1 MKKLCLA
8 LCLFA
13 ALDALAVTN
22 IWLDSMP
29 LDHIRQN
36 WKTAARNRSVDGNP
50 LKIAGKVYERGV
62 GSHSPGEAL
71 YKLDGKTVAFGAVVG
86 IDDEAEEGASVIFR
100 VYADDKLVAE
110 TPELGDK
117 AGNRGPALLKADLK
131 GAKKVELEIDKIDGE
146 ECDHADWCK
155 AVFIAEDGAVIEPMV
170 RSSEQLGILSPKIP
184 KTPRINGPKV
194 FGVGP
199 DHPIIYRLPVSGE
212 RPMEFSAENLPEGT
226 SFDAKTGIL
235 TGSVKKAGDYLITFK
250 AKNAL
255 GETERTL
262 KLTVGDKIALTPPM
276 GWNSWNCF
284 ASKVSQ
290 KDIEKAAEA
299 MVKSGLADHGW
310 NYINIDD
317 FWQNRPREKHDETLM
332 GPERLPDGTI
342 AANKRFPD
350 MKGLADYVHSLG
362 LRIGLYSSPGPETCG
377 CCVGSWEHEEQDAKT
392 YADWGYDY
400 LKYDWCSYSRV
411 ATGEGKVYWTKPY
424 TQMGKALKSQNRDIL
439 FSLCQYGWGDVSK
452 WGNEVN
458 GSCWRTTGD
467 ITDTYDSMFG
477 ILQQQVPLWIYAGPD
492 GWNDPDMLIVG
503 KVGWGALHPT
513 RLTQNEQYTHMS
525 MWAILCSPLLIGCDL
540 TDLDEFTLSLLTNDE
555 VIEVNQDE
563 LGAQA
568 ARIKEDAVSE
578 IWAKPMSDG
587 SIVMAFFNKSKR
599 PPKSTIVADMKS
611 LGLEGHWLARDLWR
625 QQDIGIFSKNYS
637 CEVPGHAT
645 QLVRFFPKPDGKL
658 VEGLTDIRNVKPAP
672 KSEEEAEIQCPDC
685 PKNKKE

>member
-1 MKKLCLA
+1 
-8 LCLFA
+8 
-13 ALDALAVTN
+13 
-22 IWLDSMP
+22 
-29 LDHIRQN
+29 
-36 WKTAARNRSVDGNP
+36 
-50 LKIAGKVYERGV
+50 
-62 GSHSPGEAL
+62 
-71 YKLDGKTVAFGAVVG
+71 
-86 IDDEAEEGASVIFR
+86 
-100 VYADDKLVAE
+100 
-110 TPELGDK
+110 
-117 AGNRGPALLKADLK
+117 
-131 GAKKVELEIDKIDGE
+131 
-146 ECDHADWCK
+146 
-155 AVFIAEDGAVIEPMV
+155 
-170 RSSEQLGILSPKIP
+170 
-184 KTPRINGPKV
+184 
-194 FGVGP
+194 
-199 DHPIIYRLPVSGE
+199 
-212 RPMEFSAENLPEGT
+212 
-226 SFDAKTGIL
+226 
-235 TGSVKKAGDYLITFK
+235 
-250 AKNAL
+250 
-255 GETERTL
+255 
-262 KLTVGDKIALTPPM
+262 M

-284 ASKVSQ
+284 AGKVSQ

-310 NYINIDD
+310 TYINIDD

-342 AANKRFPD
+342 ATNKRCPD

-439 FSLCQYGWGDVSK
+439 LSLCQYGWGDVSK

-568 ARIKEDAVSE
+568 ARIKEDDVSE

-599 PPKSTIVADMKS
+599 PPKSTIVADLKS

-625 QQDIGIFSKNYS
+625 QQDIGIFSQTYS
-637 CEVPGHAT
+637 CEVPSHAT
-645 QLVRFFPKPDGKL
+645 QLVRLFPKEDGKL
-658 VEGLTDIRNVKPAP
+658 TEGLTDIRNVKTDP
-672 KSEEEAEIQCPDC
+672 KSEEETEIQCPDC

>member
-131 GAKKVELEIDKIDGE
+131 GAKKVELEIDKLEGE

-235 TGSVKKAGDYLITFK
+235 TGSVKTAGDYLITFK
-250 AKNAL
+250 VKNAL
-255 GETERTL
+255 GETQRTL

-284 ASKVSQ
+284 AGKVSQ

-342 AANKRFPD
+342 ATNKRFPD

-424 TQMGKALKSQNRDIL
+424 TQMGKALKAQNRDIL

-568 ARIKEDAVSE
+568 ARIKEDNVSE

-599 PPKSTIVADMKS
+599 PPKITIVADMKS

-637 CEVPGHAT
+637 REVPSHAT

-672 KSEEEAEIQCPDC
+672 KSEEETEIQCPDC

>member
-13 ALDALAVTN
+13 ALGALAETN
-22 IWLDSMP
+22 IWLDTLP

-36 WKTAARNRSVDGNP
+36 WKSAAKCRSVDGNP
-50 LKIAGKVYERGV
+50 LTINGKVYERGV
-62 GSHSPGEAL
+62 GSHSPGDGCFT
-71 YKLDGKTVAFGAVVG
+71 LDGKVLSFEAVVG
-86 IDDEAEEGASVIFR
+86 LDDDAEKEGDVIFR

-110 TPELGDK
+110 SPKLGEK
-117 AGNRGPALLKADLK
+117 YETRGPVTLKADLK
-131 GAKKVELEIDKIDGE
+131 GATKFELEIDKIDGE
-146 ECDHADWCK
+146 ECDHADWCQ
-155 AVFIAEDGAVIEPMV
+155 AFFTAEDGATIEPV
-170 RSSEQLGILSPKIP
+170 QNAVEQLGILSPKIP

-212 RPMEFSAENLPEGT
+212 RPMEFKAENLPEGT
-226 SFDAKTGIL
+226 SFDQKTGIL
-235 TGSVKKAGDYLITFK
+235 TGSVKKEGAYTITFT
-250 AKNAL
+250 AKNKL
-255 GETERTL
+255 GEAKRTL
-262 KLTVGDKIALTPPM
+262 KLVVGDKIALTPPM

-284 ASKVSQ
+284 AGKVSQ

-299 MVKSGLADHGW
+299 MVNSGLADHGW

-317 FWQNRPREKHDETLM
+317 FWQNRPREKHDDTLM
-332 GPERLPDGTI
+332 GPERMPDGTI
-342 AANKRFPD
+342 APNKRFPD
-350 MKGLADYVHSLG
+350 MKGLADFVHSKG

-411 ATGEGKVYWTKPY
+411 ATGQGKEYWTKPY
-424 TQMGKALKSQNRDIL
+424 TVMGKALKNQNRDIL
-439 FSLCQYGWGDVSK
+439 LSLCQYGWGDVST
-452 WGNEVN
+452 WGNEVW

-467 ITDTYDSMFG
+467 ITDTWDKMFE
-477 ILQQQVPLWIYAGPD
+477 ILEKQVPLWTYGGPD
-492 GWNDPDMLIVG
+492 SWNDPDMLIVG
-503 KVGWGALHPT
+503 KVGWGDLHPT
-513 RLTQNEQYTHMS
+513 RLTPNEQYTHVS
-525 MWAILCSPLLIGCDL
+525 LWAILCSPLLIGCDL

-568 ARIKEDAVSE
+568 ARIRDDEKSE

-599 PPKSTIVADMKS
+599 PAKQTIVANLES
-611 LGLEGHWLARDLWR
+611 LGLTGHWLARDLWR
-625 QQDIGIFSKNYS
+625 QQDIGIFSKTYS
-637 CEVPGHAT
+637 CEVPSHAT
-645 QLVRFFPKPDGKL
+645 QLVRFFPKQGGKL
-658 VEGLTDIRNVKPAP
+658 KDGLTDIRNVKPDP
-672 KSEEEAEIQCPDC
+672 ESEEESEIQCPDC

>member
-13 ALDALAVTN
+13 ALGALAETN
-22 IWLDSMP
+22 IWLDTLP

-36 WKTAARNRSVDGNP
+36 WKSAAKNRSVDGNP
-50 LKIAGKVYERGV
+50 LTINGKVYERGV
-62 GSHSPGEAL
+62 GSHSPGEGCF
-71 YKLDGKTVAFGAVVG
+71 KLDGKTLSFEAVVG
-86 IDDEAEEGASVIFR
+86 LDDDAEKEGDVIFR

-110 TPELGDK
+110 SPKLGDK
-117 AGNRGPALLKADLK
+117 YETRGPVTLKADLK
-131 GAKKVELEIDKIDGE
+131 GATKFELEIDKIDGE
-146 ECDHADWCK
+146 ECDHADWCQ
-155 AVFIAEDGAVIEPMV
+155 AFFTAEDGAKIEPV
-170 RSSEQLGILSPKIP
+170 QNAVEQLGILSPKIP

-212 RPMEFSAENLPEGT
+212 RPMEFKAENLPEGT
-226 SFDAKTGIL
+226 SFDKETGIL
-235 TGSVKKAGDYLITFK
+235 TGSVKKEGTYKITFT
-250 AKNAL
+250 AKNKL
-255 GETERTL
+255 GETKRTL
-262 KLTVGDKIALTPPM
+262 KLVVGDKIALTPPM

-284 ASKVSQ
+284 AGKVSQ

-299 MVKSGLADHGW
+299 MVNSGLADHGW

-317 FWQNRPREKHDETLM
+317 FWQNRPREKHDDTLM
-332 GPERLPDGTI
+332 GPERMPDGTI
-342 AANKRFPD
+342 APNKRFPD
-350 MKGLADYVHSLG
+350 MKGLADFVHNKG

-411 ATGEGKVYWTKPY
+411 ATGQGKEYWTKPY
-424 TQMGKALKSQNRDIL
+424 TVMGKALKNQNRDIL
-439 FSLCQYGWGDVSK
+439 LSLCQYGWGDVST
-452 WGNEVN
+452 WGNEVW

-467 ITDTYDSMFG
+467 ITDTWDKMFE
-477 ILQQQVPLWIYAGPD
+477 ILEKQVPLWTYGGPD
-492 GWNDPDMLIVG
+492 SWNDPDMLIVG
-503 KVGWGALHPT
+503 KVGWGDLHPT
-513 RLTQNEQYTHMS
+513 RLTPNEQYTHVS
-525 MWAILCSPLLIGCDL
+525 LWAILCSPLLIGCDL

-568 ARIKEDAVSE
+568 ARIREDEKSE

-599 PPKSTIVADMKS
+599 PSKQTIVANLES
-611 LGLEGHWLARDLWR
+611 LGLTGHWLARDLWR
-625 QQDIGIFSKNYS
+625 QQDIGIFSKTYS
-637 CEVPGHAT
+637 CEVPSHAT
-645 QLVRFFPKPDGKL
+645 QLVRFFPKQGGKL
-658 VEGLTDIRNVKPAP
+658 KEGLTDIRNVKPDHE
-672 KSEEEAEIQCPDC
+672 SEEESEIQCPDC

>member
-235 TGSVKKAGDYLITFK
+235 TGSVKTAGDYLITFK

-255 GETERTL
+255 GETQRTL

-284 ASKVSQ
+284 AGKVSQ

-317 FWQNRPREKHDETLM
+317 FWQNRPREKHDDTLM
-332 GPERLPDGTI
+332 GPERLADGTI
-342 AANKRFPD
+342 ATNKRFPD

-492 GWNDPDMLIVG
+492 SWNDPDMLIVG

-568 ARIKEDAVSE
+568 ARIKEDDMSE

-587 SIVMAFFNKSKR
+587 SIVLALFNKSKR
-599 PPKSTIVADMKS
+599 PPKQTIVANLES
-611 LGLEGHWLARDLWR
+611 FGLTGHWLARDLWR
-625 QQDIGIFSKNYS
+625 QQDIGIFSKTYS
-637 CEVPGHAT
+637 CEVPSHAT
-645 QLVRFFPKPDGKL
+645 QLVRLFPKQDGKL
-658 VEGLTDIRNVKPAP
+658 KEGLTDIRNVKIEKA
-672 KSEEEAEIQCPDC
+672 EEEETEIQCPDC
-685 PKNKKE
+685 PKNK

>member
-117 AGNRGPALLKADLK
+117 AGNRGPAFLKADLK

-146 ECDHADWCK
+146 ECDHADWCR

-235 TGSVKKAGDYLITFK
+235 TGSVKTAGDYLITFK

-255 GETERTL
+255 GETQRTL

-284 ASKVSQ
+284 AGKVSQ

-317 FWQNRPREKHDETLM
+317 FWQNRPREKHDATLM

-342 AANKRFPD
+342 ATNKRFPD

-424 TQMGKALKSQNRDIL
+424 TKMGKALKAQNRDIL

-568 ARIKEDAVSE
+568 ARIKEDDMSE

-599 PPKSTIVADMKS
+599 PPKITIVADMKS

-637 CEVPGHAT
+637 CEVPSHAT

-672 KSEEEAEIQCPDC
+672 KSEEETEIQCPDC
-685 PKNKKE
+685 PKNK